1 MSGGRRG
8 HAAAGLATPLLLVIF
23 EFRAREKKLP
33 VGDCDA
39 RFAIYDLRGTI
50 YYSVRVIQYSAK
62 DRGLTFAVRI
72 VPRASRSEI
81 TGEYNGALRIRIAAP
96 PVAGAANRELIRF
109 LARVFKLPQSAVEI
123 VSGTGSKS
131 KIVRLA
137 GADSV
142 RLEQLILLK

>member
-1 MSGGRRG
+1 
-8 HAAAGLATPLLLVIF
+8 
-23 EFRAREKKLP
+23 
-33 VGDCDA
+33 
-39 RFAIYDLRGTI
+39 
-50 YYSVRVIQYSAK
+50 VIQYSAK

-81 TGEYNGALRIRIAAP
+81 AGEYNGALRIRIAAP
-96 PVAGAANRELIRF
+96 PVAGAANRELIRL

-123 VSGTGSKS
+123 VSGTASKS

-137 GADSV
+137 GADSA